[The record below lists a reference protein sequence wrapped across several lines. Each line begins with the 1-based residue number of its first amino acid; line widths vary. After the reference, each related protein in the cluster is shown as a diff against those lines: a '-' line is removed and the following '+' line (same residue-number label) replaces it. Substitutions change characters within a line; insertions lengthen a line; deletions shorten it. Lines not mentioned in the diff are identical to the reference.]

1 MKTGGRF
8 ESSSGVLTDLIA
20 RDAIRYGDPCSF
32 SGLTVVPV
40 FACRPAPFRY
50 TLLAEAVASGV
61 VTVQEVG
68 GGRVPDLRVVNK
80 GALPLLLVDGEHL
93 VGVKQN
99 RVLNTTLLVP
109 EKSSLDVPVSC
120 VEAGR
125 WSSPLHEAR
134 PASPALFVA
143 ARARKAER
151 VTASVRATG
160 RPFAD
165 QHEIWDDVATMM
177 DALSA
182 YSPTA
187 AMHGAYASRGA
198 ELGDYLTHLP
208 CRTGQTGAVV
218 AVRGRIVCADVFDH
232 AETLAGLWDRLVP
245 SYAVEALAGRD
256 PDRSGPGVKG
266 PEVTASDAAAF
277 LRSALDA
284 TLTEHPAVGRGRDL
298 RLTGAGLAGA
308 ALEVEGTILHLALFR
323 VDDRRDV
330 SLDPRFAT
338 LGERRRRVM

>member
-1 MKTGGRF
+1 MITEAGSRDSVGILKDLVTG
-8 ESSSGVLTDLIA
+8 
-20 RDAIRYGDPCSF
+20 DAIRYGDPISF

-40 FACRPAPFRY
+40 FTSRTAPLRY
-50 TLLAEAVASGV
+50 VLVADAVASGV
-61 VTVQEVG
+61 VTVEEVG
-68 GGRVPDLRVVNK
+68 GGRVPALRVVNR
-80 GALPLLLVDGEHL
+80 GALPVLLVDGEHL
-93 VGVKQN
+93 IGVKQN
-99 RVLNTTLLVP
+99 RVLNTTILVP

-134 PASPALFVA
+134 PASPALFVG

-160 RPFAD
+160 THLAD

-177 DALSA
+177 GALSA

-187 AMHGAYASRGA
+187 AMHGAYASRDA
-198 ELGDYLTHLP
+198 ELGEFVKHLP
-208 CRTGQTGAVV
+208 CRAGQTGAVV
-218 AVRGRIVCADVFDH
+218 AVWGRIVCADVFDH

-245 SYAVEALAGRD
+245 SHAVEALAKQD
-256 PDRSGPGVKG
+256 PDRYGPDVRG
-266 PEVTASDAAAF
+266 PDVTVNDAAAF

-284 TLTEHPAVGRGRDL
+284 RLTEHPAVGRGRDL

-308 ALEVEGTILHLALFR
+308 ALEVDGTILHLALFR
-323 VDDRRDV
+323 MDV
-330 SLDPRFAT
+330 PRNASSDVRFAT
-338 LGERRRRVM
+338 LEQRRRRVV